1 MQDWENDMR
10 FVIQC
15 VSSAKVDVEGKT
27 VGEIGKGFLVLAGIS
42 DTDDEKTADAMVRKM
57 LGLRVFEDSEGKTN
71 LNLETV
77 GGNLLIISQFTL
89 YADCR
94 KGNRPSF
101 IKAGS
106 PEHAE
111 KLYQYILKKV
121 RDQFPDTQEGV
132 FGAYM
137 NVSLVN
143 EGPFTVILDSDELLK
158 KKG

>member
-1 MQDWENDMR
+1 MR

-15 VSSAKVDVEGKT
+15 VSSAKVDVDDKT
-27 VGEIGKGFLVLAGIS
+27 IGSIGKGFLVLVGVS
-42 DTDDEKTADAMVRKM
+42 DDDDEKTADAMVKKM

-101 IKAGS
+101 IKA
-106 PEHAE
+106 A
-111 KLYQYILKKV
+111 K
-121 RDQFPDTQEGV
+121 PDTANELYEYYCKCLGANGIGNVQKGV
-132 FGAYM
+132 FGADM
-137 NVSLVN
+137 QVEIHND
-143 EGPFTVILDSDELLK
+143 GPVTIILDTDELK
-158 KKG
+158 PKSQKG